1 MAKNDPKAVIE
12 FERAKEGFVKFRD
25 AQAKYY
31 GQTLE
36 THTRIFDDALATLL
50 TVLMEA
56 YPQPELGVMPPVARA
71 PLQEIKS
78 GMNFV
83 QGLEP

>member
-12 FERAKEGFVKFRD
+12 FERARAGFVQFRD
-25 AQAKYY
+25 AQANHY
-31 GQTLE
+31 GQTLDP
-36 THTRIFDDALATLL
+36 HTRIFEDALATLL

-56 YPQPELGVMPPVARA
+56 YPEPELGVAPPAARA

-83 QGLEP
+83 QGLGP